1 MKRRTNLF
9 VKAAVCFFLVFAF
22 VTILNLSMQVS
33 TLKEK
38 QGQLEVQ
45 VYEKKL
51 AVEQLKDEYAQEMD
65 EEYIQKIAREELG
78 YRMPGEVVYYND
90 LTK

>member
-1 MKRRTNLF
+1 M
-9 VKAAVCFFLVFAF
+9 CFFLVFAF

>member
-1 MKRRTNLF
+1 MKRRTNIF

-78 YRMPGEVVYYND
+78 CRMPGEGVYYND